1 MIEKGKKYAV
11 LTGDLVKS
19 SSLTSEKSKK
29 AIERLKKLSTEIDEF
44 NPGTVIGQ
52 IDTFRYDSWQLLLEN
67 PESCL
72 KIAVF
77 IRVGLKMESDTKTKY
92 DTRISIGIG
101 GVETLAKKRISN
113 SRGPAFTY
121 SGKGLDTIGG
131 QYLAFMYGNQKN
143 ILLSVLKHGLIPM
156 LDCIVGDWTAKESR
170 AIYNSIKGLTQEE
183 TAQKWPPDKK
193 TGKTITRQAVGDA
206 LIRAHWNEVNK
217 VLEWI
222 ETEIK
227 QAIKLV

>member
-1 MIEKGKKYAV
+1 MIEKRKKYAV

-29 AIERLKKLSTEIDEF
+29 AIERLKKLSIEIDEF
-44 NPGTVIGQ
+44 NLGTVVGQ

-72 KIAVF
+72 KVAVF
-77 IRVGLKMESDTKTKY
+77 IRVGLKMESDAKTKY

-101 GVETLAKKRISN
+101 GVETLGKNRISN

-131 QYLAFMYGNQKN
+131 QYLAFIYGNQKN
-143 ILLSVLKHGLIPM
+143 ILLSVLEHGVIPM
-156 LDCIVGDWTAKESR
+156 LDCIIGDWTAKESR
-170 AIYNSIKGLTQEE
+170 AILNSIKGLTQEE
-183 TAQKWPPDKK
+183 TARQWPPDKK
-193 TGKTITRQAVGDA
+193 TGKKITRQAVGDA
-206 LIRAHWNEVNK
+206 LIRAHWNEVKK

-222 ETEIK
+222 ESEIK
-227 QAIKLV
+227 QTIELA